1 MNEIKSLTTAQIA
14 QLNAPIPDWALKQH
28 PSRTYLT
35 VIHPMAV
42 IDRLNEVFGAGKW
55 KTICHDMPF
64 NGKFAVTR
72 LELIIPEY
80 DIHLEQYGGNDNSD
94 AGDALK
100 GAATDALTKC
110 ASYLGIGAY
119 IYKGHGDTQK
129 SVKTA
134 TTNNNDFTI

>member
-1 MNEIKSLTTAQIA
+1 MKELTPDQIA
-14 QLNAPIPDWALKQH
+14 QLHAPIPGWALKPH

-42 IDRLNEVFGAGKW
+42 VDRLNEVFGHAKW
-55 KTICHDMPF
+55 NTVCHDLPF
-64 NGKFAVTR
+64 NAKFAVTR

-80 DIHLEQYGGNDNSD
+80 GIHLEQYGGNDNAD

-119 IYKGHGDTQK
+119 IYKGQGGDTQK

-134 TTNNNDFTI
+134 PTNNNDFTI